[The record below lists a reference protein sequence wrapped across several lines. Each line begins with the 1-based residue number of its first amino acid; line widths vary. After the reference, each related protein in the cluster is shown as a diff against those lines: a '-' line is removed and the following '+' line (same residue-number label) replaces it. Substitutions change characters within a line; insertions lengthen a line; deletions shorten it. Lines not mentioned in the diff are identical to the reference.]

1 MVTETDNPPLEGNP
15 MKTLLT
21 GCSGLVGT
29 ALIEHLFK
37 KGHSIQCLKRHNGPE
52 SDSFWAT
59 EKLTDQDG
67 TGFDTVIHL
76 AGENVASGRWTKKKK
91 QAILDSRIEGTRA
104 LVDYILDQEN
114 KPGLFLCASA
124 IGFYGDRGKEILYE
138 NSMQG
143 VGFLSEVC
151 RRWEY
156 ETNRLRDAGIRVVN
170 MRFGMILSPLGGALH
185 KMLPPIRMGAGG
197 TIGSGA
203 QYISWLSI
211 RDLVEIVDFIIH
223 REKIHGPVNFV
234 SRIQTTNLEMTKLI
248 GKILG
253 RPTPFKIPASVA
265 GLLLGEMAGQLLLAS
280 SRVSPRVLLE
290 SGYQFRDQSLESVL
304 EYCIRGE

>member
-1 MVTETDNPPLEGNP
+1 
-15 MKTLLT
+15 
-21 GCSGLVGT
+21 
-29 ALIEHLFK
+29 
-37 KGHSIQCLKRHNGPE
+37 
-52 SDSFWAT
+52 
-59 EKLTDQDG
+59 
-67 TGFDTVIHL
+67 
-76 AGENVASGRWTKKKK
+76 
-91 QAILDSRIEGTRA
+91 
-104 LVDYILDQEN
+104 
-114 KPGLFLCASA
+114 
-124 IGFYGDRGKEILYE
+124 
-138 NSMQG
+138 
-143 VGFLSEVC
+143 
-151 RRWEY
+151 
-156 ETNRLRDAGIRVVN
+156 VVN

-234 SRIQTTNLEMTKLI
+234 SPIQTTNLELTKLI